1 MSDSRLLQE
10 KWAPV
15 LNANG
20 TGLSEIKD
28 PYRRAVTAA
37 LLENQERAIREEH
50 GMLNEVSVN
59 SLGAGTISP
68 AGSALSSSNTA
79 GLAGFD
85 PILISLIRRSMPN
98 LVAYDIAGVQ
108 PMSGPT
114 GLIFAMRARYEN
126 QGGAEALYYEPDEGF
141 SAGNDGNTAGSY
153 NVRSAAGSGGD
164 AEGNNP
170 AI

>member
-10 KWAPV
+10 KWSPV

-20 TGLSEIKD
+20 AGLSEIKD
-28 PYRRAVTAA
+28 AYRRSVTAT
-37 LLENQERAIREEH
+37 LLENQEKAIREEY
-50 GMLNEVSVN
+50 GMLSEISVN

-68 AGSALSSSNTA
+68 AGSALSTSNTA

-108 PMSGPT
+108 PMTGPT

-126 QGGAEALYYEPDEGF
+126 QNGAEALYYEPDAGF
-141 SAGNDGNTAGSY
+141 SGGSEHMS
-153 NVRSAAGSGGD
+153 VEQLHSHAR
-164 AEGNNP
+164 
-170 AI
+170 IQKF